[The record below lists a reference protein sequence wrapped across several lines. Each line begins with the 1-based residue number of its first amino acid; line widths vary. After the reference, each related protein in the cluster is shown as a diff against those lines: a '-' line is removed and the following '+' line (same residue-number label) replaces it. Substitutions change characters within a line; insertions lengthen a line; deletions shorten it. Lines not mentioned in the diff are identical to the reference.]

1 MVKWFLLGLVLCG
14 GLTACART
22 NGIALEGQEGA
33 PAQLQVENTSMARRL
48 TLTEAQQQR
57 QDGRLQVAVRLKSDI
72 ASTGLMPVACRWS
85 RIAPAGSPCSCMVVS
100 KK

>member
-1 MVKWFLLGLVLCG
+1 MVKWFLLGLVLCS

-48 TLTEAQQQR
+48 TLTEAQQKQR
-57 QDGRLQVAVRLKSDI
+57 RDGRLQVAIRLKSEI
-72 ASTGLMPVACRWS
+72 AYDQEFA
-85 RIAPAGSPCSCMVVS
+85 VS
-100 KK
+100 HRLV